1 MSRIITS
8 NRIKQEISEKTFT
21 DESLAELDDIINEY
35 IHNQKE
41 QEMIKLLKENLE
53 KILFRAKPLTC
64 EILKQVP
71 PAELQAY
78 FRRKNKVDVSIKGKG
93 EKKENLKKIKE
104 MK

>member
-1 MSRIITS
+1 MFISIKKYLDRHVSDRRNPEHGHEVSRIITS

-53 KILFRAKPLTC
+53 KMC
-64 EILKQVP
+64 
-71 PAELQAY
+71 
-78 FRRKNKVDVSIKGKG
+78 ND
-93 EKKENLKKIKE
+93 KK
-104 MK
+104 